1 MRKFSLW
8 LTVLLLLLQIPLVAG
23 CSPQKQRNVYQIS
36 AQFSENT
43 LEAAMQFTFY
53 NNQET
58 ALSSLSFNLYGNA
71 YREGGGISAAH
82 RLQCFRLL

>member
-43 LEAAMQFTFY
+43 LEAAKR
-53 NNQET
+53 
-58 ALSSLSFNLYGNA
+58 G
-71 YREGGGISAAH
+71 
-82 RLQCFRLL
+82 